1 MPTGVIVNA
10 LAVLIGGIV
19 GGVGGKY
26 LSEKFKTEINMIF
39 GLASMTMGIIA
50 IAPTKNMAAVIFA
63 LIIGTAVG
71 LLLHVSAWI
80 NRGAFQMQRIIAR
93 FVPANKTLSEEEFSA
108 SLLTVI
114 VLFVSSG
121 TGIYGALVNGMTGDA
136 TILITKSIWDF
147 FTGAIFAA
155 NLGFVVSLIAVPQF
169 VVLMILFLLAGV
181 IYPLTTPAMIID
193 FKAVGGTLMLA
204 TGFRMI
210 KVRMFPTADMIPA
223 MLFIMPISWAW
234 TTWVLPLLAK

>member
-93 FVPANKTLSEEEFSA
+93 FVPANKTLSEEEF
-108 SLLTVI
+108 
-114 VLFVSSG
+114 F
-121 TGIYGALVNGMTGDA
+121 GILVNRYCVVCFIWHRYLWSVGEQDDWGCHHFDYKVDFGFLHRCYFCSQLRLCCVIDCRTAVRCVDDSVFVGRSNLSTHDA
-136 TILITKSIWDF
+136 SHD
-147 FTGAIFAA
+147 
-155 NLGFVVSLIAVPQF
+155 N
-169 VVLMILFLLAGV
+169 
-181 IYPLTTPAMIID
+181 
-193 FKAVGGTLMLA
+193 
-204 TGFRMI
+204 
-210 KVRMFPTADMIPA
+210 
-223 MLFIMPISWAW
+223 
-234 TTWVLPLLAK
+234 

>member
-114 VLFVSSG
+114 VLFGSSG
-121 TGIYGALVNGMTGDA
+121 TGIYGAYVNGMTG
-136 TILITKSIWDF
+136 
-147 FTGAIFAA
+147 
-155 NLGFVVSLIAVPQF
+155 
-169 VVLMILFLLAGV
+169 
-181 IYPLTTPAMIID
+181 
-193 FKAVGGTLMLA
+193 
-204 TGFRMI
+204 
-210 KVRMFPTADMIPA
+210 
-223 MLFIMPISWAW
+223 
-234 TTWVLPLLAK
+234 

>member
-71 LLLHVSAWI
+71 LLLHMSAWI
-80 NRGAFQMQRIIAR
+80 NRGGVPNATHHCPVCPSKQDAFRR
-93 FVPANKTLSEEEFSA
+93 RVF
-108 SLLTVI
+108 
-114 VLFVSSG
+114 
-121 TGIYGALVNGMTGDA
+121 GILVNSYCVVCFIWHRYLWGVGERDDWGCHHFDYKVDFGFLHRRYFCGQLRFCCVIDCRTAVRCVDDSVFVGRSNLSAHDA
-136 TILITKSIWDF
+136 SHD
-147 FTGAIFAA
+147 
-155 NLGFVVSLIAVPQF
+155 N
-169 VVLMILFLLAGV
+169 
-181 IYPLTTPAMIID
+181 
-193 FKAVGGTLMLA
+193 
-204 TGFRMI
+204 
-210 KVRMFPTADMIPA
+210 
-223 MLFIMPISWAW
+223 
-234 TTWVLPLLAK
+234 